1 MKRVYNFSPGP
12 ATLPE
17 SVLLRAQ
24 TEFLDL
30 NGSGMSIT
38 EISHRSEVFREIVA
52 QTEKALR
59 EIMSIPENFKVL
71 FLQGGASLQFAMV
84 PLNLFGRGGI
94 AEYVDSGR
102 WSQKAILEA
111 ERYGA
116 VKIVASSKENGYRT
130 VPDLTPDML
139 SPEAAYL
146 HFTMNNTIHGTKFDV
161 LPPTTAPLVTDM
173 SSCILSE
180 RWDVR
185 KFGLIY
191 AGAQKNMG
199 VAGLTVV
206 IIREDLATCCLDV
219 TPTMLRYQTHM
230 ESGSLYNTP
239 PCFALYMAGLVFEW
253 IKEQGG
259 MEILERRNREKAS
272 RLYEFLDNS
281 NLFEGIAAKPN
292 RSLMN
297 VTFRIASGDLTDRFV
312 HEAAQQGLV
321 ALNGHRSIGGLRA
334 SLYNAMPIEGV
345 QRLIEFMQ
353 AFEKKHKK
361 SIEG

>member
-1 MKRVYNFSPGP
+1 MKRIYNFSPGP

-17 SVLLRAQ
+17 SVLKKAQ
-24 TEFLDL
+24 AELL
-30 NGSGMSIT
+30 NYNGSGMSVT
-38 EISHRSEVFREIVA
+38 EISHRSEVFRKIVA
-52 QTEKALR
+52 KTEKALR
-59 EIMSIPENFKVL
+59 EIMSIPENFRVL

-111 ERYGA
+111 ERYGMI
-116 VKIVASSKENGYRT
+116 KIVATSKDNGYRT
-130 VPDLTPDML
+130 VPGLTRDML
-139 SPEAAYL
+139 SPDAAYL
-146 HFTMNNTIHGTKFDV
+146 HFTMNNTIHGTKFDA
-161 LPPTTAPLVTDM
+161 LPPTAAPLVADM

-180 RWDVR
+180 RWDVS

-206 IIREDLATCCLDV
+206 ILREDLATCCLEV

-259 MEILERRNREKAS
+259 IEILERRNREKAS
-272 RLYEFLDNS
+272 WLYEFIDNS
-281 NLFEGIAAKPN
+281 DLFKGIAAKPN

-297 VTFRIASGDLTDRFV
+297 VTFQIASRNLTDRFL

-334 SLYNAMPIEGV
+334 SLYNAMPLEGV

-353 AFEKKHKK
+353 AFEKKHKNTA
-361 SIEG
+361 GG